1 MKKTYKTYVI
11 TETWTYHVEAESEQ
25 EAESLFLAD
34 PEFYAIGV
42 EERSIDE
49 Q

>member
-1 MKKTYKTYVI
+1 MKKTYVI

-25 EAESLFLAD
+25 EAEALFLAD
-34 PEFYAIGV
+34 PESYSTGV
-42 EERSIDE
+42 EERSIEE